1 MKTCDSWWGIF
12 IYSGNAYERQEK
24 VINKPTCSA
33 AESQIFSSKLQ
44 FATFYA
50 LLRSHIFVH
59 IMHKLIYIEMPH
71 LLRAAEAPEN
81 NLGDLRS
88 FQFFLRKCPSVSSNS
103 QTIHTKLS

>member
-33 AESQIFSSKLQ
+33 AESQIFSSYSLQ
-44 FATFYA
+44 LFMLYCA
-50 LLRSHIFVH
+50 HIYDT

-81 NLGDLRS
+81 NLGDLCS
-88 FQFFLRKCPSVSSNS
+88 FQFFLRKCPSVSSDS